1 MRKDVVGS
9 AYGRR
14 QASTVLC
21 RRQGS
26 PKDCPVM
33 ALWWTYIL
41 QVSRMLSAA
50 HEDGDS
56 DAQ

>member
-50 HEDGDS
+50 HEDGD
-56 DAQ
+56 AQ